1 MGGQPSGRAK
11 LPRLGRAVTITFSAV
26 RIGAMKVGIVVP
38 YSWSYWGGVG
48 EHVELKVEALRKLG
62 IETRTIIGHDPPGSF
77 TRVLHPRHG
86 RHGRPPADVIPV
98 GRSVIVPANGALPN
112 IVLSPSTPLKVKR
125 ALRRE
130 RFDVLHL
137 HEPMTPAICTA
148 ALAYAEA
155 PVVATF
161 HAHGNLAWNAIGRP
175 VWGFLM
181 DRIDHRIAVTEAA
194 RESAARWF
202 PGEYELIPNGVLIPP
217 EADPAGRENRI
228 VFVGRHDPRKGMPVL
243 LQAWPEIHR
252 RTGARLRIVGADPL
266 MVRLALSRLGV
277 EAEGI
282 DPLGFLDQ
290 DALTEELLAAKA
302 LVAPSLGG
310 ESFGMV
316 LTRGFACATPVV
328 ASDIEGYRDVM
339 TDETGVLV
347 PPGDP
352 AALAEAV
359 TSLLADEP
367 RRERLGAAAR
377 KLAQERYAW
386 DDIARRLSA
395 IYERLT

>member
-1 MGGQPSGRAK
+1 
-11 LPRLGRAVTITFSAV
+11 
-26 RIGAMKVGIVVP
+26 MKVGIIVP

-48 EHVELKVEALRKLG
+48 EHVELKVEALGRLG

-112 IVLSPSTPLKVKR
+112 IVLSPAAVRRVKR
-125 ALRRE
+125 TLKQE
-130 RFDVLHL
+130 RFDVVHL
-137 HEPMTPAICTA
+137 HEPMTPVICTS
-148 ALAYAEA
+148 ALAWAEC

-161 HAHGNLAWNAIGRP
+161 HAHGNLAWNVVGKPA
-175 VWGFLM
+175 WGFLM

-194 RESAARWF
+194 RESAVRWF
-202 PGEYELIPNGVLIPP
+202 PGDYELIPNGVLIPP
-217 EADPAGRENRI
+217 EGDAGGRENRI

-243 LQAWPEIHR
+243 LRAWPEIHG

-266 MVRLALSRLGV
+266 MVRLGLARAGMGEEGV
-277 EAEGI
+277 DA
-282 DPLGFLDQ
+282 LGFLSQ
-290 DALTEELLAAKA
+290 EALTEELLRAKL

-316 LTRGFACATPVV
+316 LTRAFACAVPVV
-328 ASDIEGYRDVM
+328 ASDIAGYRDVM

-352 AALAEAV
+352 GALAAAVSALLGDEA
-359 TSLLADEP
+359 

-377 KLAQERYAW
+377 RIAEERYSW
-386 DDIARRLSA
+386 DDIARRLAS
-395 IYERLT
+395 IYEGLA

>member
-1 MGGQPSGRAK
+1 
-11 LPRLGRAVTITFSAV
+11 
-26 RIGAMKVGIVVP
+26 MKVGIVVP

-48 EHVELKVEALRKLG
+48 EHVELKVEALRRLG

-112 IVLSPSTPLKVKR
+112 IVLSPAALPRVKR

-130 RFDVLHL
+130 RFDLIHL
-137 HEPMTPAICTA
+137 HEPMTPVICTA
-148 ALAYAEA
+148 ALAWAEC

-161 HAHGNLAWNAIGRP
+161 HAHGNLAWNAIGKP

-181 DRIDHRIAVTEAA
+181 DRIDYRIAVTEAA
-194 RESAARWF
+194 RESASRWF
-202 PGEYELIPNGVLIPP
+202 PADYELIPNGVLIPP
-217 EADPAGRENRI
+217 EANAAGRENRI

-243 LQAWPEIHR
+243 LRAWPEIHAH
-252 RTGARLRIVGADPL
+252 TGARLRIVGADPL
-266 MVRLALSRLGV
+266 MVRLALTRAGMKEEGV
-277 EAEGI
+277 DA
-282 DPLGFLDQ
+282 LGFLSQ
-290 DALTEELLAAKA
+290 EALTEELLQAKA

-328 ASDIEGYRDVM
+328 ASDIAGYRDVM

-352 AALAEAV
+352 GSLAEAV
-359 TSLLADEP
+359 SALLGDETN
-367 RRERLGAAAR
+367 RRRLGEAAR
-377 KLAQERYAW
+377 RIAQERYSW
-386 DDIARRLSA
+386 SDLARRLA
-395 IYERLT
+395 TIYEGLA